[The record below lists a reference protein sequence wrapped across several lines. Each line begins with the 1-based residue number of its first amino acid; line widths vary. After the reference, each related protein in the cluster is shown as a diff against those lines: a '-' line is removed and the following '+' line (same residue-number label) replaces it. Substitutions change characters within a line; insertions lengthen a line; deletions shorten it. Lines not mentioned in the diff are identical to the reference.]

1 MHLTAARKIRA
12 SQNFERTE
20 LTEYEKIGFYVYW
33 RLDNYFLELRVC
45 WRRVRSTR
53 DFGRVG
59 RSLCPDVMP
68 A

>member
-20 LTEYEKIGFYVYW
+20 LTEYEKIGFYMYW
-33 RLDNYFLELRVC
+33 RLDIISSSSVF
-45 WRRVRSTR
+45 
-53 DFGRVG
+53 VG
-59 RSLCPDVMP
+59 V